1 MAVNNPEL
9 DALQALVESEGWRL
23 WLEWYEKEWG
33 GVAFAQKIAAAVGA
47 VAMTTSEAQQALA
60 IIQQSTVALNAVR
73 GLKDWP
79 AFRIQQLKRAPQ
91 PHDQPLS
98 RRGPGL

>member
-9 DALQALVESEGWRL
+9 DALQSLVESEGWRL

-33 GVAFAQKIAAAVGA
+33 DIAFATKVAAAISGA
-47 VAMTTSEAQQALA
+47 DTPTQAQHALSLL
-60 IIQQSTVALNAVR
+60 QQTTVARKAVL